1 MMEEL
6 FWIVLQVEIMVV
18 SLFCTSE
25 NGVLIQDS
33 FPMSPQYNTL
43 LGIEVPYLYFVKKV
57 SKCDSLQTIENCFF
71 LSQLALSRP
80 LM

>member
-1 MMEEL
+1 
-6 FWIVLQVEIMVV
+6 MVV